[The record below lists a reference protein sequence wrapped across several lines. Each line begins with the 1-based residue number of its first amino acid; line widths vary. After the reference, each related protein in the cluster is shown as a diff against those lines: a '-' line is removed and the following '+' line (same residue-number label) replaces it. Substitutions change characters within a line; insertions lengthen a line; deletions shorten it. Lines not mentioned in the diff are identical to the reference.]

1 MENAEDA
8 THYGDVAAFHE
19 YFCSVADNG
28 PVLSV
33 FMLRLCETV
42 RDIKIFAP
50 HNTTV
55 IEWILLLVYSL
66 IARALAAGVPRL
78 DFLRGNESYKYAW
91 GAVDE
96 PVQRLLV
103 RRRDG

>member
-1 MENAEDA
+1 MDLSP
-8 THYGDVAAFHE
+8 GI
-19 YFCSVADNG
+19 
-28 PVLSV
+28 VL
-33 FMLRLCETV
+33 
-42 RDIKIFAP
+42 I
-50 HNTTV
+50 
-55 IEWILLLVYSL
+55 YSL
-66 IARALAAGVPRL
+66 IARALAMGARWF